1 MAGYCKISGI
11 WESVRKYFKKNN
23 GQWTEISENSF
34 SQYKNEHVFQYG
46 GDFRPA
52 GPVVVEEAYVPT
64 GTHSASTNVI
74 YNLTTGKPN
83 VVTNED
89 GNVVKYEWTDTG
101 GTGYTVSD
109 VDTGVIAFD
118 HNEPGFTLH
127 LVVEMTP
134 NENNNKNFVEAY
146 NSTDRRGLY
155 VYTSD
160 NYCYKKIQTANY
172 STNSSF
178 VAWSRFSPTG
188 RDNNYYKTRDTITID
203 IVYTNDKKLSLHIN
217 NVEHFSN
224 FAVDDTTFQ
233 NVTIKAGVGMTNFT
247 IKEFK
252 VERTYGTD

>member
-1 MAGYCKISGI
+1 MA
-11 WESVRKYFKKNN
+11 
-23 GQWTEISENSF
+23 
-34 SQYKNEHVFQYG
+34 
-46 GDFRPA
+46 
-52 GPVVVEEAYVPT
+52 
-64 GTHSASTNVI
+64 
-74 YNLTTGKPN
+74 
-83 VVTNED
+83 TNED

-134 NENNNKNFVEAY
+134 NENNSKNFIEAY

-178 VAWSRFSPTG
+178 VAWSKFSPTG
-188 RDNNYYKTRDTITID
+188 KDNNYYKTRDTITID
-203 IVYTNDKKLSLHIN
+203 VVYTTDKKLSMHIN

-233 NVTIKAGVGMTNFT
+233 NVAIKAGVGMTNFT

-252 VERTYGTD
+252 VERTNG

>member
-1 MAGYCKISGI
+1 MGNFSKINGT
-11 WESVRKYFKKNN
+11 WEPISKYFKKENR
-23 GQWTEISENSF
+23 QWDEITESYFEEYEIL
-34 SQYKNEHVFQYG
+34 HPMTYG
-46 GDFRPA
+46 GHIEPA
-52 GPVVVEEAYVPT
+52 GPQEIDGEYNPS
-64 GTHSASTNVI
+64 GTHEPNSNVI
-74 YNLTTGKPN
+74 YTQTAGKPN
-83 VVTNED
+83 VVANED

-118 HNEPGFTLH
+118 HNKPGFTLH

-155 VYTSD
+155 VYTAD

-178 VAWSRFSPTG
+178 VAWSKFSPTG
-188 RDNNYYKTRDTITID
+188 KDNNYYKTQDTITID
-203 IVYTNDKKLSLHIN
+203 IVYTTDKKLSLHIN

-233 NVTIKAGVGMTNFT
+233 NLTIKAGVGMTNFT

-252 VERTYGTD
+252 VERTYE

>member
-1 MAGYCKISGI
+1 MACKCKVNNAWTAVI
-11 WESVRKYFKKNN
+11 KFFKKTN
-23 GQWTEISENSF
+23 GQWTEISESSF
-34 SQYKNEHVFQYG
+34 SAYKDERVFQYG

-52 GPVVVEEAYVPT
+52 GPVAVDEAYVPT
-64 GTHSASTNVI
+64 GTHSASTDVI

-109 VDTGVIAFD
+109 VDTGIIAFD

-134 NENNNKNFVEAY
+134 NENNSKNFVEAY

-178 VAWSRFSPTG
+178 VAWSKFSPTG
-188 RDNNYYKTRDTITID
+188 KDNNYYKTQDTITID
-203 IVYTNDKKLSLHIN
+203 IVYTADKKLSMHIN

-252 VERTYGTD
+252 VERTNI